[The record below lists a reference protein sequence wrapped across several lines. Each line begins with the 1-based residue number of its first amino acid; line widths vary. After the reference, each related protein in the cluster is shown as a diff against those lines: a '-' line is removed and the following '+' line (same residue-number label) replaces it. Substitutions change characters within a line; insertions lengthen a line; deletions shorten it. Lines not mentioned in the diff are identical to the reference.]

1 MAAQNSQGIQKLLEA
16 EKEAS
21 MIVEKARQYRV
32 DRLKAARTEAAK
44 EIEALKEQKNLEFKA
59 FEAEHLGS
67 SDQIFAKLDA
77 ETEIKLESIQMAFKD
92 NKDSVIDKLLSTI
105 TTVQPKVHMN
115 FKINED

>member
-59 FEAEHLGS
+59 FEAE
-67 SDQIFAKLDA
+67 LDA